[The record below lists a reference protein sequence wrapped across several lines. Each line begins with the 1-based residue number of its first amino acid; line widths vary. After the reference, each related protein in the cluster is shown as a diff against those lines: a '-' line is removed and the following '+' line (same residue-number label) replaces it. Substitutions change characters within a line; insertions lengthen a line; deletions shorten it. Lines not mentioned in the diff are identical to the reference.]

1 MQYYEKNMEIL
12 KKRFKSVYDKI
23 KKAEENKL
31 FILKQCDK
39 NDLIAEI
46 VDQENDFTIYIEKA
60 RRGGY
65 TMKIKKEEKEIYF
78 HSKYAPEREAK
89 KIVKDFGFSSKKQN
103 FILGIGLGYYLKQF
117 NNKNKYDKIIVIE
130 PFLSIF
136 YAALFYNDLSKFLN
150 QNNLALI
157 LADDNNL
164 FDIIRAYIKI
174 NLEKDIDF
182 LEHSPSLNLFG
193 DEYKEIY
200 KKIREGI
207 NYEQVGLVSNI
218 KQTKKWRNNI
228 IYNIPYIINNPKADD
243 FFEEFKNVPAICV
256 SAGPS
261 LDIDIEEIKKAKGKA
276 IIMCVGTALKALL
289 KHNIEPDIVVSMDGN
304 MANYKHFENLE
315 TPDSYLLTE
324 LGNHYMINKDW
335 NNKQI
340 FFTMKRNF
348 SGWIEKIKGDYAV
361 IQTGGTVA
369 HSMVDLAYKFGA
381 DPIVLVGQ
389 DLAYKDKKTHA
400 SGTTY
405 ENDKVTNKKLYE
417 VESFDGGTVLTDKS
431 FKTML
436 SFFNNYFTK
445 KSKRLFIDATEG
457 GAKIEG
463 TIVKRL
469 DETIEKYC
477 DSEIDVREKLE
488 NLYAGFKSDM
498 DYENKL
504 KNQLDTTIRELKESI
519 QITEEQMKAMDK
531 VKDKLHEKNK
541 ISRKELK
548 SLEHFFS
555 KYEKDLNQTN
565 YLSYFLERVLIS
577 ESMKLDKATS
587 KYYINER
594 KSLEERLGAY
604 YDFRNKF
611 LIELKESLDLLESL
625 YLSKENKITL
635 DKENMVTEREVLT

>member
-1 MQYYEKNMEIL
+1 MEIL
-12 KKRFKSVYDKI
+12 KKRFKPVYNDI
-23 KKAEENKL
+23 KKAEENEL
-31 FILKQCDK
+31 FTVKKIDED
-39 NDLIAEI
+39 DLVAEI
-46 VDQENDFTIYIEKA
+46 IDQENDFIIYIEKA
-60 RRGGY
+60 RREGF
-65 TMKIKKEEKEIYF
+65 TMKIKKEDKEIYF

-136 YAALFYNDLSKFLN
+136 YAALSYNDLSKFLN
-150 QNNLALI
+150 QKNLALI

-182 LEHSPSLNLFG
+182 LEHSPSVNLFG

-200 KKIREGI
+200 KRIREGI

-228 IYNIPYIINNPKADD
+228 IHNIPYIINNPKADD
-243 FFEEFKNVPAICV
+243 FFEEFKNIPAICV

-261 LDIDIEEIKKAKGKA
+261 LDINIEEIKKAKGKA

-304 MANYKHFENLE
+304 MANYKHFKNLDI
-315 TPDSYLLTE
+315 PDAYLLTE
-324 LGNHYMINKDW
+324 LGNHHLINGIW

-348 SGWIEKIKGDYAV
+348 SGWIEKIKGDYTV

-389 DLAYKDKKTHA
+389 DLAYKNKRTHA

-405 ENDKVTNKKLYE
+405 ENDKVENKELYE
-417 VESFDGGTVLTDKS
+417 VESFDGSTVLTDKA

-457 GAKIEG
+457 GAKIDG
-463 TIVKRL
+463 TVVKRL

-488 NLYAGFKSDM
+488 DLYAVFKNDM
-498 DYENKL
+498 DYENKF
-504 KNQLDTTIRELKESI
+504 KDQLDTTIRELKESI
-519 QITEEQMKAMDK
+519 QTIEEQIKAMDK
-531 VKDKLHEKNK
+531 VKDKLQEKNK
-541 ISRKELK
+541 ISTKELK
-548 SLEHFFS
+548 NLEYSFS

-565 YLSYFLERVLIS
+565 YLSYFLEGVLIS
-577 ESMKLDKATS
+577 EWMKLDKATS

-594 KSLEERLGAY
+594 KSLEERLDAY

-625 YLSKENKITL
+625 YLSK
-635 DKENMVTEREVLT
+635 